1 MRYEVYYSDIWNEGE
16 NSIVNEWIY
25 LREEEREETYS
36 KEEIMNLFT
45 EEDLDMYDIDDIE
58 EGIIYIEREGI
69 AILKLEKKM
78 N

>member
-1 MRYEVYYSDIWNEGE
+1 MRYEVYYSDIWNEGD

-25 LREEEREETYS
+25 LREEEIEETYS
-36 KEEIMNLFT
+36 KEEIMNLFI

-69 AILKLEKKM
+69 GILKLEKM